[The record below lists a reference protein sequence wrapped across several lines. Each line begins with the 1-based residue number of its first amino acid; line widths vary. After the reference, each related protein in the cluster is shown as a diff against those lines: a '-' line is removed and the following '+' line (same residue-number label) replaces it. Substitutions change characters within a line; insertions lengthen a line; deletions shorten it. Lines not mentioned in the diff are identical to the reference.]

1 MLIVRRVLRV
11 LLMTVAAVIVV
22 GGVFAGLTQTS
33 WFKARLRDYIVRE
46 SGEYLNGKLSIQKLD
61 GNLFS
66 GIELENIE
74 LSMDGNRVVAV
85 QSLALDYRVGELVS
99 RGLSLDYI
107 RLNRPVVYLRRDG
120 EGWSIGRLLKKQA
133 READREGPK
142 RPINVGDISISD
154 GLVVFDEPIRAP
166 GVDVPTRFE
175 RLDARLSFK
184 YEPVRY
190 SVDVAHVSFRGH
202 DPDIGLNGL
211 SGGFAVADDTLYLQK
226 LSVRTQESSLFID
239 GAIQQYLKK
248 PIFNLRISS
257 DKLSMPELSHVVRSL
272 SNVHLQP
279 AFEITTSGPL
289 DRLDVSANVRSAAG
303 QVVGNV
309 TTNLASSVQS
319 VAGKVSLSHVNLAS
333 FWADDPERTTDITAD
348 GDVNITGSGLSK
360 LSSLRGSVRLR
371 APRIAVGKNV
381 VAERIDGTV
390 QIAGRQLS
398 VDGQASGYGANGTA
412 KGIVNIPQA
421 GEPWTFDLNGRAF
434 QVDLRNLPHDW
445 KVPPAA
451 TDIAGDYHVARR
463 LVSASSDSPSSTESA
478 TAISGGATFLP
489 STVAGAR
496 IAEGGQASFSLSGS
510 QLEYQADATVAD
522 VDLQKIGEAFDL
534 KPIAMDRYKSA
545 LNGHVVASVEG
556 TKVEEMT
563 ITANGTLNDSSMFRT
578 RAPRVMFDVRMAE
591 NSIHVNAQGQ
601 LAVDPGAVTDKPA
614 FGGELVSD
622 VDVNATLS
630 DISEGLSL
638 ETVDLTAKASL
649 RPSTIGGFS
658 IENGT
663 IDGDFRDALLT
674 IRTFDVKGRDL
685 NVSAT
690 GKLALNESDQSDLRF
705 QGDTASLDEIG
716 MILDKPLKGIAR
728 IDGTVTGNR
737 RELKAAG
744 NLNGNAV
751 AYGTTSALTMTT
763 MYNARVTDLEFGQAQ
778 VMAETAA
785 TFVTLAG
792 QNINELSAKTEYD
805 DRQINFEATAKQA
818 ERSLTTSGSLLLHPD
833 HQEVHLRQL
842 DLAAQ
847 NSRWQLRT
855 GTQPAIQ
862 YGGNVVSV
870 DRVELVSGDQAVTAS
885 GGFGDSEKQLTVA
898 LENLDLATLD
908 AVLLRQPQF
917 NGRMNGTV
925 TVGGT
930 REVPEGHAVFTVNGG
945 GFRQFRYEAF
955 NATADFREKGINLDA
970 TLQQNATS
978 SITAKGYVPMALFS
992 GDISYVHTA
1001 SPDPA
1006 DRIDLHVESTPI
1018 DLGVIQGFTTALTN
1032 VTGVARASIDIGG
1045 SAGDPH
1051 PSGVISIENGA
1062 FRVEPT
1068 GVTYTGVGGRVD
1080 LLSDRLHIDEIKVL
1094 DSRQHVLSVGGDLA
1108 LHEFDVGDV
1117 NLTIKA
1123 SDFKVIDN
1131 ATGNVRI
1138 DTDMHVAGEL
1148 RQPRIEGTLAMTSGA
1163 LDIDRIMASLGGS
1176 AYAIK
1181 PTEYAAEKGSPGES
1195 APISRFD
1202 ALAVDVHFT
1211 IPNNLAVKGQDLQ
1224 PSGSPIG
1231 LGALNL
1237 TFRGDMWIS
1246 KVPYDRMRLTG
1257 VINTVRGTYNFQG
1270 RRFEILRDG
1279 TVRFDGLDELNPTL
1293 DITTQRVIQA
1303 VTANVNIKGTFR
1315 KPEIVMTSIP
1325 PLEEADILALIVFN
1339 QPLNQLGEG
1348 SQASVAQ
1355 RAQAMATGAAVGQL
1369 SQSIARALNIDTFE
1383 ISTLPDDAGA
1393 AELTVGQQVGPN
1405 LYVKVQQGIGDQSQ
1419 TNLILEYELTRWL
1432 RLRTNVLQGSSTQ
1445 QQLFQRLQGSGADLL
1460 FFFSY

>member
-22 GGVFAGLTQTS
+22 AGALAALTQTS

-46 SGEYLNGKLSIQKLD
+46 SGQYLNGQLSIQKLG

-85 QSLALDYRVGELVS
+85 QSLALDYRVAELVTQ
-99 RGLSLDYI
+99 GLSLDYI
-107 RLNRPVVYLRRDG
+107 RLNKPVVYLRHDA

-142 RPINVGDISISD
+142 RPINIGDISISD
-154 GLVVFDEPIRAP
+154 GLVVVDEPNRNPSIN
-166 GVDVPTRFE
+166 VPRRFE
-175 RLDARLSFK
+175 RLDARVSFK
-184 YEPVRY
+184 YEPVRF
-190 SVDVAHVSFRGH
+190 SIDIAHLSFRGH
-202 DPDIGLNGL
+202 DPDIGLNNI
-211 SGGFAVADDTLYLQK
+211 SGGFAVADDALYLQK
-226 LSVRTQESSLFID
+226 VSVRTQESSLSID

-248 PIFNLRISS
+248 PVFNLRISS
-257 DKLSMPELSHVVRSL
+257 DKLSIPELSHVVRSL
-272 SNVHLQP
+272 SNVRLQP
-279 AFEITTSGPL
+279 AFELTASGPL
-289 DRLDVSANVRSAAG
+289 DRLEVDANVQSSAG
-303 QVVGNV
+303 QIAGKV
-309 TTNLASSVQS
+309 TTNLTSSVQS
-319 VAGKVSLSHVNLAS
+319 VAGKVSLRHLNLAP
-333 FWADDPERTTDITAD
+333 FFADPERTTDITAD
-348 GDVNITGSGLSK
+348 GDINLTGSGLSK
-360 LSSLRGSVRLR
+360 LSSLRGSVRLT
-371 APRIAVGKNV
+371 APRIVTGNV
-381 VAERIDGTV
+381 IAERVDGRV

-398 VDGQASGYGANGTA
+398 VDGRASGYGANGTA

-421 GEPWTFDLNGRAF
+421 GEPWTFDLNGRAY
-434 QVDLRNLPHDW
+434 QVDLRNLPRDW
-445 KVPPAA
+445 KVPTAA
-451 TDIAGDYHVARR
+451 TDIAGDYHVVRR
-463 LVSASSDSPSSTESA
+463 VVGAPPGSPSPAGLPTS
-478 TAISGGATFLP
+478 ISGEATFLP
-489 STVAGAR
+489 STIAGAR

-510 QLEYQADATVAD
+510 DLEYQADATVAD

-534 KPIAMDRYKSA
+534 EPLAADRYRSA

-563 ITANGTLNDSSMFRT
+563 ITASGTLTDSTMFRT
-578 RAPRVMFDVRMAE
+578 RAPRAMFDVRMAE
-591 NSIHVNAQGQ
+591 NTIHANVQGQ
-601 LAVDPGAVTDKPA
+601 LAVDPAVATGKA
-614 FGGELVSD
+614 ALGGELVSD
-622 VDVNATLS
+622 VDVVATLS
-630 DISEGLSL
+630 DISEGLTL
-638 ETVDLTAKASL
+638 EAVDLTAKASL
-649 RPSTIGGFS
+649 RPSTIAGFP
-658 IENGT
+658 IENGS
-663 IDGDFRDALLT
+663 IDGDLRNDVFT
-674 IRTFDVKGRDL
+674 IRMFDVKGRDL
-685 NVSAT
+685 NVSAM
-690 GKLALNESDQSDLRF
+690 GKLALNESDESDLKF
-705 QGDTASLDEIG
+705 QADTPSLDEIG
-716 MILDKPLKGIAR
+716 TILDKPLKGIAR
-728 IDGTVTGNR
+728 IDGTMTGNR
-737 RELKAAG
+737 RELKASG

-751 AYGTTSALTMTT
+751 AYAGVSALTMTT
-763 MYNARVTDLEFGQAQ
+763 TYSAQVSDLEFAEAK
-778 VMAETAA
+778 VNAETAA

-792 QNINELSAKTEYD
+792 QNINEVSANTDYD
-805 DRQINFEATAKQA
+805 DRQINFDATAKQA
-818 ERSLTTSGSLLLHPD
+818 ERSVTTSGSLLLHPD

-855 GTQPAIQ
+855 GTQPSIQ
-862 YGGNVVSV
+862 YGGGVVSV
-870 DRVELVSGDQAVTAS
+870 DRLELVSGDQALSAS
-885 GGFGDSEKQLTVA
+885 GGFGDPAQQLTVMVN
-898 LENLDLATLD
+898 NLDLATVD
-908 AVLLRQPQF
+908 SMLLRQPQF
-917 NGRMNGTV
+917 SGRMNGTAM
-925 TVGGT
+925 VGGT

-945 GFRQFRYEAF
+945 GFRQFRYETF
-955 NATADFREKGINLDA
+955 NATADLREKGIDLEA

-978 SITAKGYVPMALFS
+978 SITAKGYVPMALFR

-1018 DLGVIQGFTTALTN
+1018 DLGVVQGFTTALTD
-1032 VTGVARASIDIGG
+1032 VTGTVRATIDIGG

-1051 PSGVISIENGA
+1051 PSGVIDIENGA
-1062 FRVEPT
+1062 FRVAPT
-1068 GVTYTGVGGRVD
+1068 GVTYTGVSGRVD

-1094 DSRQHVLSVGGDLA
+1094 DNRQRVLSVGGDLA

-1148 RQPRIEGTLAMTSGA
+1148 RQPRIEGTLAMTSGT
-1163 LDIDRIMASLGGS
+1163 LDIDRIMASIGGS
-1176 AYAIK
+1176 AYAIR
-1181 PTEYAAEKGSPGES
+1181 PTEYAAEKGGPEES

-1211 IPNNLAVKGQDLQ
+1211 VPNNLVVKGQDLQ

-1355 RAQAMATGAAVGQL
+1355 RAQALATGAAAGQL
-1369 SQSIARALNIDTFE
+1369 SRSIARALNIDTFE
-1383 ISTLPDDAGA
+1383 ISTLPEDAGA

>member
-22 GGVFAGLTQTS
+22 AGALAALTQTA

-46 SGEYLNGKLSIQKLD
+46 SGQYLYGQLSIQKLG

-66 GIELENIE
+66 GIELENLE
-74 LSMDGNRVVAV
+74 LSMDGNRVVGV
-85 QSLALDYRVGELVS
+85 QSLALDYRVAELVTQ
-99 RGLSLDYI
+99 GLSLDYI
-107 RLNRPVVYLRRDG
+107 RLNKPVVYLRRDG
-120 EGWSIGRLLKKQA
+120 EGWSIGRLLKRQA

-142 RPINVGDISISD
+142 RPITIGDIGISD
-154 GLVVFDEPIRAP
+154 GSIVFDEPFKSSGIDLP
-166 GVDVPTRFE
+166 KRFDH
-175 RLDARLSFK
+175 LDARLSFK

-190 SVDVAHVSFRGH
+190 SIDISHVSFRGH
-202 DPDIGLNGL
+202 DPDVALNAL

-226 LSVRTQESSLFID
+226 VSVRTGESSLSIG

-248 PIFNLRISS
+248 PILNVRVSS
-257 DKLSMPELSHVVRSL
+257 DKLSLPELSHVVRSL
-272 SNVHLQP
+272 SNVRLQP
-279 AFEITTSGPL
+279 AFDINASGPL
-289 DRLDVSANVRSAAG
+289 DRLDVNADVRSAAG
-303 QVVGNV
+303 RVVGKV

-319 VAGKVSLSHVNLAS
+319 VAGKVSLSHLNLAP
-333 FWADDPERTTDITAD
+333 FLADPEQTTDITAD
-348 GDVNITGSGLSK
+348 GDVNITGSGLSN
-360 LSSLRGSVRLR
+360 LSSLRGSVRLT
-371 APRIAVGKNV
+371 APRIVAGKNV
-381 VAERIDGTV
+381 VAERIVGTV
-390 QIAGRQLS
+390 QVAGRQLS
-398 VDGQASGYGANGTA
+398 VDGRASGYGANGTA

-421 GEPWTFDLNGRAF
+421 GEPWTFDLNGRAY

-445 KVPPAA
+445 KVPPAE

-463 LVSASSDSPSSTESA
+463 AVGAPSASPSSTGSP
-478 TAISGGATFLP
+478 TSISGEATFLQ
-489 STVAGAR
+489 STVAGVR

-510 QLEYQADATVAD
+510 DLEYQADATVAD

-534 KPIAMDRYKSA
+534 EPLAADRYRSA

-563 ITANGTLNDSSMFRT
+563 ITASGTLTDSTMFRT
-578 RAPRVMFDVRMAE
+578 RAPRAMFEVRMAE
-591 NSIHVNAQGQ
+591 NTIQANVQGQ
-601 LAVDPGAVTDKPA
+601 VAVDPAVATEKA
-614 FGGELVSD
+614 ALGGELVSD
-622 VDVNATLS
+622 VDVIATLS
-630 DISEGLSL
+630 DISEGLTL
-638 ETVDLTAKASL
+638 EAVDLTAKANL

-658 IENGT
+658 IENGS
-663 IDGDFRDALLT
+663 IDGDLRNDVFT

-685 NVSAT
+685 NLSAT
-690 GKLALNESDQSDLRF
+690 GKLALNESDESDLKF
-705 QGDTASLDEIG
+705 QADTPSLDEIG
-716 MILDKPLKGIAR
+716 TILDKPLKGIAR
-728 IDGTVTGNR
+728 IDGIVTGNR
-737 RELKAAG
+737 RELKGSG
-744 NLNGNAV
+744 NLSGNAV
-751 AYGTTSALTMTT
+751 AYGSVSALTMTT
-763 MYNARVTDLEFGQAQ
+763 TYSAQVSDLEFAQAK
-778 VMAETAA
+778 VNAETAA

-792 QNINELSAKTEYD
+792 QHINELSAKTDYN
-805 DRQINFEATAKQA
+805 DRQIDFDATAKQA

-833 HQEVHLRQL
+833 HQEVHLRQF

-870 DRVELVSGDQAVTAS
+870 DRVELVSGDQAVSAS
-885 GGFGDSEKQLTVA
+885 GGFGDAEKQLTVA

-917 NGRMNGTV
+917 SGRMNGTV

-955 NATADFREKGINLDA
+955 SATADFREKGINLDA

-978 SITAKGYVPMALFS
+978 SITAKGYVPMALFR

-1018 DLGVIQGFTTALTN
+1018 DLGVVQGFTTALTN
-1032 VTGVARASIDIGG
+1032 VTGIARASIDIGG

-1094 DSRQHVLSVGGDLA
+1094 DNRQHVLSVGGDLA

-1148 RQPRIEGTLAMTSGA
+1148 RQPRIEGTLAMTSGT

-1202 ALAVDVHFT
+1202 ALAVDIHFT
-1211 IPNNLAVKGQDLQ
+1211 IPNNLVVKGQDLQ

-1246 KVPYDRMRLTG
+1246 KVPYDRARLTG

-1355 RAQAMATGAAVGQL
+1355 RAQALATGAAAGQL
-1369 SQSIARALNIDTFE
+1369 SRSIARALNIDTFE
-1383 ISTLPDDAGA
+1383 ISTVPEDAGA

>member
-1 MLIVRRVLRV
+1 MLIVRRVFRV

-22 GGVFAGLTQTS
+22 AGALAALTQTS

-46 SGEYLNGKLSIQKLD
+46 SGQYLNGQLSIQKLG

-74 LSMDGNRVVAV
+74 LSMDGSRVVAV
-85 QSLALDYRVGELVS
+85 QSLALDYRMAELVGQ
-99 RGLSLDYI
+99 GLSLDYI
-107 RLNRPVVYLRRDG
+107 RLDKPVVYLRRDA
-120 EGWSIGRLLKKQA
+120 EGWSLGRLFKKQA

-142 RPINVGDISISD
+142 RPINIGDISISD
-154 GLVVFDEPIRAP
+154 GLVVVDEPNQNP
-166 GVDVPTRFE
+166 SVDVPRRFE
-175 RLDARLSFK
+175 RLDARVSFK

-190 SVDVAHVSFRGH
+190 SIDVAHLSFRGH
-202 DPDIGLNGL
+202 DPDIGLNNV
-211 SGGFAVADDTLYLQK
+211 SGGFAVADDAIYLQK
-226 LSVRTQESSLFID
+226 VSVRTQESSLSID

-248 PIFNLRISS
+248 PVFNLRISS
-257 DKLSMPELSHVVRSL
+257 DKLSIPELSHVVRSL
-272 SNVHLQP
+272 SNVRLQP
-279 AFEITTSGPL
+279 AFELTASGPL
-289 DRLDVSANVRSAAG
+289 DRLEVDANVRSAAG
-303 QVVGNV
+303 QIAGKV
-309 TTNLASSVQS
+309 TTNLTSSVQS
-319 VAGKVSLSHVNLAS
+319 VAGKVSLRHLNLAP
-333 FWADDPERTTDITAD
+333 FFADPERTTDITAD
-348 GDVNITGSGLSK
+348 GDINLTGSGFSK
-360 LSSLRGSVRLR
+360 LNSLRGSVRLT
-371 APRIAVGKNV
+371 APRIVTGNV
-381 VAERIDGTV
+381 IAERVDGTV

-398 VDGQASGYGANGTA
+398 VDGRASGYGANGTA
-412 KGIVNIPQA
+412 KGVVNIPQT
-421 GEPWTFDLNGRAF
+421 GEPWTFDLNGRAY
-434 QVDLRNLPHDW
+434 QVDLRNLPRDW

-451 TDIAGDYHVARR
+451 TDVAGDYHVVRR
-463 LVSASSDSPSSTESA
+463 VVGASPGSPSSAGLLTS
-478 TAISGGATFLP
+478 ISGEATFLP
-489 STVAGAR
+489 STVAEAR
-496 IAEGGQASFSLSGS
+496 IAEGGRASFSLSGS
-510 QLEYQADATVAD
+510 DLEYQADATVAD

-534 KPIAMDRYKSA
+534 GPLAADRYRSV
-545 LNGHVVASVEG
+545 LNGRVVASVEG

-563 ITANGTLNDSSMFRT
+563 ITASGTLADSTMFRT
-578 RAPRVMFDVRMAE
+578 RAPRAMFEVRMAE
-591 NSIHVNAQGQ
+591 NTIHANVQGQ
-601 LAVDPGAVTDKPA
+601 LAVDPAVATGKA
-614 FGGELVSD
+614 ALGGELVSD
-622 VDVNATLS
+622 VDVVATLR
-630 DISEGLSL
+630 DISEGLTF
-638 ETVDLTAKASL
+638 EAVDLTAKASL
-649 RPSTIGGFS
+649 RPSTIAGFS
-658 IENGT
+658 IENGS
-663 IDGDFRDALLT
+663 IDADLRNDVFT
-674 IRTFDVKGRDL
+674 IRMFDVKGRDL

-690 GKLALNESDQSDLRF
+690 GTLALNDSDESDLKF
-705 QGDTASLDEIG
+705 QANTPSLDEIG
-716 MILDKPLKGIAR
+716 TILDKPLKGIAR

-737 RELKAAG
+737 RELQASG

-751 AYGTTSALTMTT
+751 AYGDVSALTMTT
-763 MYNARVTDLEFGQAQ
+763 TYSAQVSDLEFAQAK
-778 VMAETAA
+778 VNAETAA

-792 QNINELSAKTEYD
+792 QNVNEVSANTDYD
-805 DRQINFEATAKQA
+805 ARQINFDATAKQA
-818 ERSLTTSGSLLLHPD
+818 ERSVTTSGSLLLHPD

-862 YGGNVVSV
+862 YGGGVVSV
-870 DRVELVSGDQAVTAS
+870 DRLELVSGDQALSAS
-885 GGFGDSEKQLTVA
+885 GGFGDPAQQLTVMVN
-898 LENLDLATLD
+898 NLDLATVD
-908 AVLLRQPQF
+908 AMLLRQPQF
-917 NGRMNGTV
+917 SGRMNGTV
-925 TVGGT
+925 MVGGT
-930 REVPEGHAVFTVNGG
+930 REVPEGRAVFTVNGG
-945 GFRQFRYEAF
+945 GFRQFRYEMF
-955 NATADFREKGINLDA
+955 NATADLREKGINLEA

-978 SITAKGYVPMALFS
+978 SITAKGYVPMALFR

-1006 DRIDLHVESTPI
+1006 DRIDLHIESTPI
-1018 DLGVIQGFTTALTN
+1018 DLGVVQGFTTALTD
-1032 VTGVARASIDIGG
+1032 VTGTARAAIDIGG

-1051 PSGVISIENGA
+1051 PSGVIDIENGA
-1062 FRVEPT
+1062 FRVAPT
-1068 GVTYTGVGGRVD
+1068 GVTYTGVSGRVD
-1080 LLSDRLHIDEIKVL
+1080 LLSDRLHIDEIKIL
-1094 DSRQHVLSVGGDLA
+1094 DNRQRVLSVGGDLA

-1148 RQPRIEGTLAMTSGA
+1148 RQPRIEGTLAMTSGT
-1163 LDIDRIMASLGGS
+1163 LDIDRIMASIGGS

-1181 PTEYAAEKGSPGES
+1181 PTEYAAEKGGPEES

-1211 IPNNLAVKGQDLQ
+1211 VPNNLVVKGQDLQ

-1237 TFRGDMWIS
+1237 MFRGDMWIS

-1279 TVRFDGLDELNPTL
+1279 TVRFDGLDELNPSL

-1355 RAQAMATGAAVGQL
+1355 RAQALATGAAVGQL

>member
-22 GGVFAGLTQTS
+22 AGALAALTQTS

-46 SGEYLNGKLSIQKLD
+46 SGQYLYGQLSIQKLG
-61 GNLFS
+61 GNLFT

-85 QSLALDYRVGELVS
+85 QSLALDYRVAELVTQ
-99 RGLSLDYI
+99 GLSLDYI
-107 RLNRPVVYLRRDG
+107 RLNKPVVYLRHDA

-142 RPINVGDISISD
+142 RPINIGDISISD
-154 GLVVFDEPIRAP
+154 GLVIVDEPNQNPSIN
-166 GVDVPTRFE
+166 VPRRFE
-175 RLDARLSFK
+175 RLDARVSFK

-190 SVDVAHVSFRGH
+190 SIDVAHVSFRGH
-202 DPDIGLNGL
+202 DPDIGLNSI
-211 SGGFAVADDTLYLQK
+211 SGGFAVADDALYLQK
-226 LSVRTQESSLFID
+226 VSVRTQESSLSID

-248 PIFNLRISS
+248 PVFNLRISS
-257 DKLSMPELSHVVRSL
+257 DRLSIPELSHVVRSL
-272 SNVHLQP
+272 SNVRLQP
-279 AFEITTSGPL
+279 AFELTASGPL
-289 DRLDVSANVRSAAG
+289 DRLEVDANVQSAAG
-303 QVVGNV
+303 QIAGKV
-309 TTNLASSVQS
+309 TTNLTSSVQS
-319 VAGKVSLSHVNLAS
+319 VAGKVSLRHLNLAP
-333 FWADDPERTTDITAD
+333 FFADPERTTDITAD
-348 GDVNITGSGLSK
+348 GDINLTGSGISK
-360 LSSLRGSVRLR
+360 LSSLRGSVRLT
-371 APRIAVGKNV
+371 APRIVTGNV
-381 VAERIDGTV
+381 IAERVDGTV
-390 QIAGRQLS
+390 QFGGRQLS
-398 VDGQASGYGANGTA
+398 VDGRASGYGANGTA

-421 GEPWTFDLNGRAF
+421 GEPWTFDLNGRAY
-434 QVDLRNLPHDW
+434 QVDLRNLPRDW

-451 TDIAGDYHVARR
+451 TDIAGDYHVVRR
-463 LVSASSDSPSSTESA
+463 AVGAPPGSPSSAGLPTS
-478 TAISGGATFLP
+478 ISGEATFLP
-489 STVAGAR
+489 STVAGVR

-510 QLEYQADATVAD
+510 DLEYQADATVAD

-534 KPIAMDRYKSA
+534 GPLAADRYKSA
-545 LNGHVVASVEG
+545 LNGRVVASVEG

-563 ITANGTLNDSSMFRT
+563 ITASGTLTDSTMFRT
-578 RAPRVMFDVRMAE
+578 RAPRAMFEVRMAE
-591 NSIHVNAQGQ
+591 NTIHANVQGQ
-601 LAVDPGAVTDKPA
+601 LAVDPAVATGKA
-614 FGGELVSD
+614 ALGGELVSD
-622 VDVNATLS
+622 VDVVATLS
-630 DISEGLSL
+630 DISEGLTL
-638 ETVDLTAKASL
+638 EAVDLTAKASL
-649 RPSTIGGFS
+649 RPSTIAGFS
-658 IENGT
+658 IENGS
-663 IDGDFRDALLT
+663 IDGDLRNDVFT
-674 IRTFDVKGRDL
+674 IRMFDVKGRDL
-685 NVSAT
+685 NLSAT
-690 GKLALNESDQSDLRF
+690 GKLALNESDESDLKF
-705 QGDTASLDEIG
+705 QADTPSLDEIG
-716 MILDKPLKGIAR
+716 TVLDKPLKGIAR

-737 RELKAAG
+737 RELKASG

-751 AYGTTSALTMTT
+751 AYGNTSALTMTT
-763 MYNARVTDLEFGQAQ
+763 TYSAQVSDLEFAQAK
-778 VMAETAA
+778 VNAETAA

-792 QNINELSAKTEYD
+792 QNINEVSANTDYD
-805 DRQINFEATAKQA
+805 DRQINFDATAKQA
-818 ERSLTTSGSLLLHPD
+818 ERSVTTSGSLLLHPD
-833 HQEVHLRQL
+833 HQEVHLRQF

-862 YGGNVVSV
+862 YGGGVVSV
-870 DRVELVSGDQAVTAS
+870 DRLELVSGDQALSAS
-885 GGFGDSEKQLTVA
+885 GGFGDAEKQLAVA
-898 LENLDLATLD
+898 LENLDLAALD

-917 NGRMNGTV
+917 SGRLNGTV

-930 REVPEGHAVFTVNGG
+930 REVPEGHAMFAVTGG
-945 GFRQFRYEAF
+945 GFRQFRYETF

-978 SITAKGYVPMALFS
+978 SITAKGYVPMALFR

-1006 DRIDLHVESTPI
+1006 DRIDLHIESTPI
-1018 DLGVIQGFTTALTN
+1018 DLGVVQGFTTALTD
-1032 VTGVARASIDIGG
+1032 VTGTARATIDIGG

-1051 PSGVISIENGA
+1051 PSGVIDIENGA
-1062 FRVEPT
+1062 FRVAPT
-1068 GVTYTGVGGRVD
+1068 GVTYTGVSGRVD

-1094 DSRQHVLSVGGDLA
+1094 DNRQRVLSVGGDLA

-1148 RQPRIEGTLAMTSGA
+1148 RQPRIEGTLAMTSGT
-1163 LDIDRIMASLGGS
+1163 LDIDRIMASIGGS

-1181 PTEYAAEKGSPGES
+1181 PKEYAAEKGGPEES

-1211 IPNNLAVKGQDLQ
+1211 VPNNLVVKGQDLQ

-1355 RAQAMATGAAVGQL
+1355 RAQALATGAAVGQL

-1383 ISTLPDDAGA
+1383 ISTVPEDAGA

>member
-22 GGVFAGLTQTS
+22 AGALAALTQTS
-33 WFKARLRDYIVRE
+33 WFKVRLRDYIVRE
-46 SGEYLNGKLSIQKLD
+46 SGQYLNGQLSIQKLG

-74 LSMDGNRVVAV
+74 LLMDGNRVVTV
-85 QSLALDYRVGELVS
+85 QSLALDYRVAELVTQ
-99 RGLSLDYI
+99 GLSLDYI
-107 RLNRPVVYLRRDG
+107 RLNKPVVYLRRDA
-120 EGWSIGRLLKKQA
+120 EGWSLGRVLKKQA

-142 RPINVGDISISD
+142 RPINIGDISISD
-154 GLVVFDEPIRAP
+154 GLVVVDEPNQNP
-166 GVDVPTRFE
+166 SVDVPRRFE
-175 RLDARLSFK
+175 RLDARVSFK

-190 SVDVAHVSFRGH
+190 SIDVAHLSFRGH
-202 DPDIGLNGL
+202 DPDIGLNNV
-211 SGGFAVADDTLYLQK
+211 SGGLAVADDAIYLQK
-226 LSVRTQESSLFID
+226 VSVRTQESSLSID

-248 PIFNLRISS
+248 PVFNLRISS
-257 DKLSMPELSHVVRSL
+257 DKLSIPELSHVVRSL
-272 SNVHLQP
+272 SNVRLQP
-279 AFEITTSGPL
+279 AFELTASGPL
-289 DRLDVSANVRSAAG
+289 DRLEVDANVRSAAG
-303 QVVGNV
+303 QIAGKV
-309 TTNLASSVQS
+309 TTNLTSSVQS
-319 VAGKVSLSHVNLAS
+319 VAGKVSLRHLNLAP
-333 FWADDPERTTDITAD
+333 FFADPARTTDITAD
-348 GDVNITGSGLSK
+348 GDINLTGSGLSK
-360 LSSLRGSVRLR
+360 LSSLRGSVRLT
-371 APRIAVGKNV
+371 APRIVTGNV
-381 VAERIDGTV
+381 IAERVAGTV
-390 QIAGRQLS
+390 QFAGRQLS
-398 VDGQASGYGANGTA
+398 VDGRASGYGANGTA
-412 KGIVNIPQA
+412 KGIVKIPQA
-421 GEPWTFDLNGRAF
+421 GEPWTFDLNGRAY
-434 QVDLRNLPHDW
+434 QVDLRNLPRDW

-451 TDIAGDYHVARR
+451 TDIAGDYHVVRR
-463 LVSASSDSPSSTESA
+463 VVGAPPGSPSSAGLPTS
-478 TAISGGATFLP
+478 ISGEATFLP
-489 STVAGAR
+489 STIAGAR

-510 QLEYQADATVAD
+510 DLEYQADAAVAD

-534 KPIAMDRYKSA
+534 GPLAADRYRSA
-545 LNGHVVASVEG
+545 LNGRVVASVEG
-556 TKVEEMT
+556 IKVEEMT
-563 ITANGTLNDSSMFRT
+563 MTASGTLTDSTMFQT
-578 RAPRVMFDVRMAE
+578 RAPRAMFEVRMAE
-591 NSIHVNAQGQ
+591 NTIHANVQGQ
-601 LAVDPGAVTDKPA
+601 LAVDPAAATGKAA
-614 FGGELVSD
+614 LGGELVSD
-622 VDVNATLS
+622 VDVVATLR
-630 DISEGLSL
+630 DISEGLTL
-638 ETVDLTAKASL
+638 EAVDLTAKASL
-649 RPSTIGGFS
+649 RPSTIAGFS
-658 IENGT
+658 IENGS
-663 IDGDFRDALLT
+663 IDGDLRNDVFT
-674 IRTFDVKGRDL
+674 IRMFDVKGRDL
-685 NVSAT
+685 DLSAT
-690 GKLALNESDQSDLRF
+690 GTLALNESDESDLKF
-705 QGDTASLDEIG
+705 QADTPSLDEIG
-716 MILDKPLKGIAR
+716 TILDKPLKGIAR

-737 RELKAAG
+737 RELKASG

-751 AYGTTSALTMTT
+751 AYGDVSALTMTT
-763 MYNARVTDLEFGQAQ
+763 TYSAQVSDLEFAEAK
-778 VMAETAA
+778 VNAETAA

-792 QNINELSAKTEYD
+792 QHINELSAKTDYD
-805 DRQINFEATAKQA
+805 ARQINFDATAKQA

-870 DRVELVSGDQAVTAS
+870 DRVEIVSGDQAVTAS
-885 GGFGDSEKQLTVA
+885 GGFGDAEKQLTVA

-917 NGRMNGTV
+917 SGRLNGAV

-930 REVPEGHAVFTVNGG
+930 REVPEGHAMFAVNGG
-945 GFRQFRYEAF
+945 GFRQFRYEAL
-955 NATADFREKGINLDA
+955 NATADFRDKGINLDA

-978 SITAKGYVPMALFS
+978 SITAKGYVPMALFR

-1006 DRIDLHVESTPI
+1006 DRIDLHIESTPI
-1018 DLGVIQGFTTALTN
+1018 DLGVVQGFTTALTD
-1032 VTGVARASIDIGG
+1032 VTGTARATIDIGG

-1051 PSGVISIENGA
+1051 PSGVIDIENGA
-1062 FRVEPT
+1062 FRVAPT
-1068 GVTYTGVGGRVD
+1068 GVTYTGVSGRVD

-1094 DSRQHVLSVGGDLA
+1094 DNRQHVLSVGGDLA

-1117 NLTIKA
+1117 NVTIKA

-1148 RQPRIEGTLAMTSGA
+1148 RQPRIEGTLAMTSGT
-1163 LDIDRIMASLGGS
+1163 LDVDRILASVGGS

-1181 PTEYAAEKGSPGES
+1181 PTEYAAEKGGPEES

-1211 IPNNLAVKGQDLQ
+1211 VPNNLVVKGQDLQ

-1279 TVRFDGLDELNPTL
+1279 TVRFDGLDELNPSL

-1355 RAQAMATGAAVGQL
+1355 RAQALATGAAVGQL